1 MTKSRNAMG
10 LMALAT
16 IVLSI
21 LKSKGII
28 EWEWI
33 WVLAPVWIFFL
44 LVNIKIVMLFIKEIK
59 R

>member
-16 IVLSI
+16 IVLSL

-28 EWEWI
+28 DWEWI

-44 LVNIKIVMLFIKEIK
+44 LVNVKIVMLFIKEMK
-59 R
+59 K